1 MKRALLLINTIFF
14 LSTAMLAQKKTA
26 KKLGMFSFNAS
37 LSDYSFLKTVKD
49 SSFTNAIKQKGWLKP
64 ANKSIGL
71 GVSYWKGL
79 TAHID
84 FSGTFTGTLSSFPAR
99 FVKGDSI
106 GQANL
111 SSQLDALLHF
121 KLLKD
126 KAGVNPFLTAGIG
139 AGNFPNQFAV
149 YAPIGVGIQLHFN
162 DGAYIIIQA
171 QDRMALTDGISND
184 YAMYS
189 ISFAQKAKIKKP
201 KKEIKKPIPAVDT
214 VATVKDTDGDG
225 VADEKDNCPAEK
237 GTLNGC
243 PDTDGDGI
251 ADKDDKCKDVKG
263 LAKYGGCP
271 VPDTDKDGIND
282 EEDKCPLVAG
292 VKENNGCP
300 EIKAAVKA
308 KVDLAAKNIFFEFA
322 SAAVQERSFASL
334 DEVIALLKENPAVK
348 LKVEA
353 HADNK
358 GSFARN
364 FYWSEQRAKAVA
376 DYFIAKGIEA
386 ERINFKGYGDTQP
399 IADNATEQGRAKN
412 RRVELKLYY

>member
-1 MKRALLLINTIFF
+1 V
-14 LSTAMLAQKKTA
+14 LAQKNTA

-37 LSDYSFLKTVKD
+37 LSDYTFLKTVRD

-71 GVSYWKGL
+71 GISYWKGL

-84 FSGTFTGTLSSFPAR
+84 FSGTFTGTLSSFPVK
-99 FVKGDSI
+99 FVKGDTI
-106 GQANL
+106 GQANF

-126 KAGVNPFLTAGIG
+126 KALVNPFLTAGIG
-139 AGNFPNQFAV
+139 AGNFPNQFAA
-149 YAPIGVGIQLHFN
+149 YAPIGIGIQLHFN

-189 ISFAQKAKIKKP
+189 IGFAQKGMKKKP
-201 KKEIKKPIPAVDT
+201 AKKEIKKPMPAIDT
-214 VATVKDTDGDG
+214 VVAVKDVDGDG
-225 VADEKDNCPAEK
+225 IADDKDNCPTEK
-237 GTLNGC
+237 GTLIGC
-243 PDTDGDGI
+243 PDSDGDGI
-251 ADKDDKCKDVKG
+251 ADKEDKCKDIKG
-263 LAKYGGCP
+263 VAKYNGCP
-271 VPDTDKDGIND
+271 IPDTDKDGVND

-300 EIKAAVKA
+300 ETKAAVKA
-308 KVDLAAKNIFFEFA
+308 KVDMAAKNIFFEFA
-322 SAAVQERSFASL
+322 SATIEERSFASL
-334 DEVIALLKENPAVK
+334 DEVVAVLQQNPTMK

-358 GSFARN
+358 GSFSRN

-376 DYFIAKGIEA
+376 DYFIAK
-386 ERINFKGYGDTQP
+386 
-399 IADNATEQGRAKN
+399 
-412 RRVELKLYY
+412 ELLHQE

>member
-1 MKRALLLINTIFF
+1 MKRALLLITGIFF
-14 LSTAMLAQKKTA
+14 LCTLTVAQKHPA

-37 LSDYSFLKTVKD
+37 LSDYTFLKTVAD
-49 SSFTNAIKQKGWLKP
+49 SSFTTAIKQKGFLKP
-64 ANKSIGL
+64 ANKSVGL
-71 GVSYWKGL
+71 GISYWKGL
-79 TAHID
+79 TTHID
-84 FSGTFTGTLSSFPAR
+84 FSGTFTGTLSSFPAK

-106 GQANL
+106 GQANI
-111 SSQLDALLHF
+111 SSQMDVLLHF

-126 KAGVNPFLTAGIG
+126 KAGVNPFLTAGLG
-139 AGNFPNQFAV
+139 AGNFPNQFAA

-189 ISFAQKAKIKKP
+189 IGFAQKGKKSKP
-201 KKEIKKPIPAVDT
+201 KKEIKKPMPPTDSLPAI
-214 VATVKDTDGDG
+214 KDTDGDG
-225 VADEKDNCPAEK
+225 VVDDKDNCPTEK

-243 PDTDGDGI
+243 PDSDGDGI

-300 EIKAAVKA
+300 EIKTIKA
-308 KVDLAAKNIFFEFA
+308 KVDMAAKNIFFEFA
-322 SAAVQERSFASL
+322 SATIQERSFASL
-334 DEVIALLKENPAVK
+334 DEVVKVLKENPELK

-358 GSFARN
+358 GSFSRN

-376 DYFIAKGIEA
+376 DYFIAKGVAA
-386 ERINFKGYGDTQP
+386 ERISFKGYGDTQP
-399 IADNATEQGRAKN
+399 IADNNTDEGRAKN
-412 RRVELKLYY
+412 RRVELKLLY